1 MEFRRLTRSDPDYP
15 PKLLLRL
22 GQEAPVS
29 LTALGNLDIL
39 MGPKLALFCSSRC
52 PGHAILRAYD
62 HVQTLRKHGVT
73 VISGFHSPMEKECL
87 RVLLRGIQPLI
98 ICPARSLDRMRLPAE
113 WKKPLNDRR
122 LLLLSP
128 FPAACHRVSAALA
141 QKRNELVA
149 ALADE
154 VFIAHVEP
162 GGHLERLANRVST
175 WGVPLSSFP

>member
-1 MEFRRLTRSDPDYP
+1 MELRRLTRSDPDYP
-15 PKLLLRL
+15 PKLLQRL

-39 MGPKLALFCSSRC
+39 RRPNLALFCSSRC
-52 PGHAILRAYD
+52 PGQAILRAYD
-62 HVQTLRKHGVT
+62 HAQALRKHGVT

-87 RVLLRGIQPLI
+87 RILLRSTQPLI
-98 ICPARSLDRMRLPAE
+98 ICPARSLDKMRLPAE
-113 WKKPLNDRR
+113 WKKPLNDGR

-128 FPAACHRVSAALA
+128 FPADCHRASAALA
-141 QKRNELVA
+141 QKRNQLVA

-162 GGHLERLANRVST
+162 GGHLERLANRVSA
-175 WGVPLSSFP
+175 WAVPLSGFH